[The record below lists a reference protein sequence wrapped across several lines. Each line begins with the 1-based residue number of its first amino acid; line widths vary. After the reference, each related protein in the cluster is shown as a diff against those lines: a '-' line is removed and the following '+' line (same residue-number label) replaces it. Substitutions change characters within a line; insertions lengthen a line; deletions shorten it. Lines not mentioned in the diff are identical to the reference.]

1 MKKQRST
8 KGRKNNANTIPWFK
22 SIPDKKASSFVNF
35 NVKNFYPSFLE
46 KLSAD
51 AISYAKS
58 SSRDMTKKEYS
69 VITHSRKILLFQNSE
84 QWVKKH
90 GNDNFDVSMECYDRA
105 RICELVGS
113 FILNQLGLVIEKN
126 VIGLNR
132 DDEFFA
138 ELQNQWWKERKK

>member
-1 MKKQRST
+1 M
-8 KGRKNNANTIPWFK
+8 
-22 SIPDKKASSFVNF
+22 
-35 NVKNFYPSFLE
+35 E
-46 KLSAD
+46 KLLAD

-138 ELQNQWWKERKK
+138 ELQNQ